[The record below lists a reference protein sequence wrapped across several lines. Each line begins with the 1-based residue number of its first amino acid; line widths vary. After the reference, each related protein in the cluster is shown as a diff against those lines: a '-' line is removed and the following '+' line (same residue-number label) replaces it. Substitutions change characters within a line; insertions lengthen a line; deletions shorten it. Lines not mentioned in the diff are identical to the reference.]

1 MVTELSP
8 FLATLR
14 QVTSYPEMK
23 MATQMTTTPTK
34 HRHDKVATHV
44 IVQRAGIPYELER
57 VVCSVCGRVL
67 DERPLHRA
75 AA

>member
-1 MVTELSP
+1 
-8 FLATLR
+8 
-14 QVTSYPEMK
+14 
-23 MATQMTTTPTK
+23 MATQMTTAATK
-34 HRHDKVATHV
+34 HRHHKVATHV

-57 VVCSVCGRVL
+57 VVCSACGRVL